1 MVTRQVLEDE
11 RPWQATTT
19 AHLHTE
25 GNNMKYIVE
34 WVDHKG
40 EQHTTGLLSRAG
52 MILATDH
59 FLNDSDIDPDLVQVQ
74 ELSDAQLW
82 AMQ

>member
-1 MVTRQVLEDE
+1 
-11 RPWQATTT
+11 
-19 AHLHTE
+19 
-25 GNNMKYIVE
+25 MKYIVQ

-40 EQHTTGLLSRAG
+40 DQHSTGLLSRAG

-74 ELSDAQLW
+74 ELTESQLW
-82 AMQ
+82 ALQ

>member
-1 MVTRQVLEDE
+1 
-11 RPWQATTT
+11 
-19 AHLHTE
+19 
-25 GNNMKYIVE
+25 MKYIVK

-40 EQHTTGLLSRAG
+40 DQHSTGLLSKAG

-74 ELSDAQLW
+74 ELTESQLW
-82 AMQ
+82 ALQ

>member
-1 MVTRQVLEDE
+1 
-11 RPWQATTT
+11 
-19 AHLHTE
+19 
-25 GNNMKYIVE
+25 MKYIVQ

-59 FLNDSDIDPDLVQVQ
+59 FLNDSDIDPDLVQVK

>member
-1 MVTRQVLEDE
+1 
-11 RPWQATTT
+11 
-19 AHLHTE
+19 
-25 GNNMKYIVE
+25 MKYIVE

-40 EQHTTGLLSRAG
+40 DQHTTGLLSRTG

-59 FLNDSDIDPDLVQVQ
+59 FLNDESIDPDMVQVK
-74 ELSDAQLW
+74 EITETELW